1 MVYSVVSSE
10 DKNAISM
17 EFFSSKKIPLR
28 NMHSVGS
35 LNVLA
40 EQLVLGDV
48 VWVVDVNRFGSVIT
62 FWNFYQVCKQ
72 KGVSIKFLANPYLNY
87 SKDKRLKSSYEKL
100 IVYMISIEQKIAN
113 DICRAF
119 NDVNVTEVQRYAGC
133 ISVNILGQIFSTDG
147 ILKRTSA

>member
-1 MVYSVVSSE
+1 MIYAVVSND
-10 DKNAISM
+10 DKNAVSM

-62 FWNFYQVCKQ
+62 YWNFYQICKQ

-87 SKDKRLKSSYEKL
+87 AKDKRLKGSYEKL
-100 IVYMISIEQKIAN
+100 IVYMISVEQKITN

-119 NDVNVTEVQRYAGC
+119 NDVNVTEVQRYSGC

>member
-10 DKNAISM
+10 DKNAVSM

-62 FWNFYQVCKQ
+62 YWNFYQICKQ

-87 SKDKRLKSSYEKL
+87 AKDKRLKGSYEKL
-100 IVYMISIEQKIAN
+100 IVYMISIEQKIAT

-119 NDVNVTEVQRYAGC
+119 NDVNVAEVQRYAGC